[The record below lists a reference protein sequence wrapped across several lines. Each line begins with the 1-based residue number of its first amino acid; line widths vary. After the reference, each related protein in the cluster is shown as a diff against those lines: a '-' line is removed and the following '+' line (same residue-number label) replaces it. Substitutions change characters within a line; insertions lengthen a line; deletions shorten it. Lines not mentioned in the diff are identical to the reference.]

1 MESGDVEYVCGTKLG
16 ETGRGEELQM
26 RWSTCTR
33 PNMHTDTYTHTLTPQ
48 MRQLSHQT
56 LSLARGIAVWVVGEE
71 LRRGA
76 EEEER
81 GN

>member
-1 MESGDVEYVCGTKLG
+1 MCGTKLG
-16 ETGRGEELQM
+16 ETARGEELQM

-33 PNMHTDTYTHTLTPQ
+33 PNIHADTHTYTRTLPPQ
-48 MRQLSHQT
+48 MRHLCHQT
-56 LSLARGIAVWVVGEE
+56 LSLARGITVWVVGEE
-71 LRRGA
+71 RRRGA